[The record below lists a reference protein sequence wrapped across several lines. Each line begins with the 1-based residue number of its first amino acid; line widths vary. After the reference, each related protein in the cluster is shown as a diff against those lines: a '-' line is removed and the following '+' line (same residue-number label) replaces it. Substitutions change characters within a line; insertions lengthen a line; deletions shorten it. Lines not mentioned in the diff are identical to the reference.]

1 MPLGSYNRSV
11 RAEEFHRYVAILPYG
26 KTLPGARYI
35 FRPNGNNLSGAF
47 LTVVK
52 RAETAASP
60 PPDWNLLKLH
70 TNEFAV
76 TFLSY
81 PQFDTDPHPALAEA
95 TKINLNTGSVI
106 RTDYR
111 ARANPPILHRKETF
125 LPAEDP
131 RVANYA
137 GLTVREE
144 EAGLY
149 HDPSIIG
156 LRVQW
161 LTLLKRLGL
170 THEGHELVPVRKQ
183 NVDAAAMDA
192 DTREI
197 RRHRTAIKRYDLS
210 KPVKQLLERGLLKK
224 GDTFF
229 DFGCGHGMDIE
240 ALQNLG
246 YQASGWDPAF
256 RPNAPKSRAAVV
268 NLGFVLN
275 VIEEPSE
282 RIATLRDP
290 YSLAERVLLVSTMVS
305 GQETDA
311 HSRPY
316 RDGFLTK
323 SNTFQKFYAPGELER
338 LIEQTLE
345 VEASTVGLGVCVV
358 FRNDEDAELF
368 EANRSRRR
376 IDWTEISAQ
385 LKFSVPIGR
394 ERRSVDRYELYN
406 ELFEQFWQSVL
417 ELGRAPEPGEFDHL
431 TEVKKAAGGMKR
443 ALALVISHDS
453 EQLWQK
459 ARNART
465 EDVLVYLAMTKFRR
479 RFLRREI
486 PLRIKNDIRS
496 FFGDLAAAEAR
507 ARELLFAAGDPGEI
521 DLACENLDLGWQD
534 EDSLIIHRSLLGELP
549 PILRIYV
556 HCAAYRYGDP
566 SQADLIKI
574 HKHSGKITF
583 QHYDDFGGK
592 PLPELQTRIKVNLR
606 NLFVEV
612 FDHSKG
618 PRIQLLYF
626 KERFVGSAHPDRSSM
641 EKFSAKLKKL
651 GLNKETI
658 GLGPDRETFQTLL
671 TAAGLDENLNPIRKG
686 GRNARPC
693 HTLGRKGSAE

>member
-1 MPLGSYNRSV
+1 V
-11 RAEEFHRYVAILPYG
+11 RAKEFHRYVGVLPYG

-81 PQFDTDPHPALAEA
+81 PEFDTDPHPALAEA

-111 ARANPPILHRKETF
+111 ARANPPILHRKEAF
-125 LPAEDP
+125 LPAEDT

-137 GLTVREE
+137 ALTAREE
-144 EAGLY
+144 ESGLY
-149 HDPSIIG
+149 HDPSRIG

-161 LTLLKRLGL
+161 LTLLKQLGL
-170 THEGHELVPVRKQ
+170 THEGHKLVPVRKQ
-183 NVDAAAMDA
+183 IIDAAVMGA

-197 RRHRTAIKRYDLS
+197 KRHRTAIKRYDLS

-282 RIATLRDP
+282 RIATLRDA
-290 YSLAERVLLVSTMVS
+290 YSLTERVLVVSTMVT

-323 SNTFQKFYAPGELER
+323 ANTFQKFYAPGELES
-338 LIEQTLE
+338 LIEETLE
-345 VEASTVGLGVCVV
+345 VEASTMGLGVCVV

-368 EANRSRRR
+368 EADRNRRR

-385 LKFSVPIGR
+385 LKFSAPIGR
-394 ERRSVDRYELYN
+394 ERRSVDRYELHN
-406 ELFEQFWQSVL
+406 ELFEQFWRSVL
-417 ELGRAPEPGEFDHL
+417 ELGRAPEPGEFDRL
-431 TEVKKAAGGMKR
+431 TEIKKAAGGMKR
-443 ALALVISHDS
+443 ALALVVSRNS

-496 FFGDLAAAEAR
+496 FFGDLVTAEAR

-534 EDSLIIHRSLLGELP
+534 EDSLMIHRSLLGELP

-583 QHYDDFGGK
+583 QHYDNFDGK

-606 NLFVEV
+606 NLFVKV

-626 KERFVGSAHPDRSSM
+626 KERFVGSAHPDRTSM

-658 GLGPDRETFQTLL
+658 GLGPDRETFHTLL
-671 TAAGLDENLNPIRKG
+671 TAAGLTEKLNPISKRKNVALVK
-686 GRNARPC
+686 R
-693 HTLGRKGSAE
+693 SE